1 MRSAKPGNHLN
12 ATFLWRAAS
21 SWTSCLK
28 SQNLQSSVKYW
39 SSISDMNKSV
49 SIDHY
54 QLIFLY
60 SPVVIYSYSL
70 FFFFSIACM
79 PKPLFFFSL
88 ALCQSQCT
96 HVTNHLFTMTRQRC
110 ACLLVLGYS
119 SLLLRIMLW
128 KWWTTLLLLLV
139 C

>member
-1 MRSAKPGNHLN
+1 MKLLN
-12 ATFLWRAAS
+12 VTFLWRAAS
-21 SWTSCLK
+21 LWTSCLK
-28 SQNLQSSVKYW
+28 SQNLTSSIKYW

-49 SIDHY
+49 SIDHCHE
-54 QLIFLY
+54 LIFLY
-60 SPVVIYSYSL
+60 FHVVKLLPV
-70 FFFFSIACM
+70 FFLQYYMYAKA
-79 PKPLFFFSL
+79 PVFFSL

-96 HVTNHLFTMTRQRC
+96 HVTNHLFTMTRERC

-128 KWWTTLLLLLV
+128 RWWTTLLLLLA